1 MPTTLASD
9 GPNESLLDLDWAGS
23 VLEEVVECGPG
34 IDVAAAPP
42 PRGEIHSRS
51 RLKVIAEVGFLLV
64 ADPLGLRF
72 AALVAAAWVEMPAM
86 HARMEVSSA
95 SGASVATPDRV
106 AGHQWQGVAATVAGE
121 TKVGHGSRPS
131 ESNTFVGM
139 AEGMAKR
146 RKTA

>member
-9 GPNESLLDLDWAGS
+9 GPNESLLDRDWVGS

-34 IDVAAAPP
+34 IDAPAAPP

-72 AALVAAAWVEMPAM
+72 AALVAAAWIEKPAM
-86 HARMEVSSA
+86 YARMEVGSA
-95 SGASVATPDRV
+95 SGASVAAPDHV
-106 AGHQWQGVAATVAGE
+106 AGHQWQGMAATVAAE
-121 TKVGHGSRPS
+121 TKVGHRDRPS
-131 ESNTFVGM
+131 ESSTFVGI
-139 AEGMAKR
+139 AEGIA
-146 RKTA
+146 